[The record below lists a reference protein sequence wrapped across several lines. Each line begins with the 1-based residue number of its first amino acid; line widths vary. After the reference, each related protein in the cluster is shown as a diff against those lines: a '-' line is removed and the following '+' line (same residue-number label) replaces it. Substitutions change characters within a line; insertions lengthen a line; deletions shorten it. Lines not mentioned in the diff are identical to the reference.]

1 MNLIILAAL
10 VAACGADKLDR
21 TYLPPASAKTAG
33 GSPGALQAPN
43 SFSQSTAPKGSY
55 TNDFQGVVVD
65 AALAGTRAS
74 GSEETGLGGPRNS
87 YGSTASKV
95 GDAAFR
101 RSQGGFRFPVGTP
114 NNFETQFGDSRPENQ
129 FGGETA
135 PEIRFGAPK
144 DSTPERTQVFGVSAP
159 ERTQTFEVSRPERP
173 QAAQERAAS
182 TLRFENEVGVEGF
195 NYAFETDN
203 GISAEE
209 TAVATDGVQAQGAFS
224 YTGDDGKVYSVT
236 YTADEGG
243 YKPRGLYDAQKYNE
257 GGDYTE
263 SDSVNGKL
271 NGRPSVNTGNSD
283 VDASGTFINQ
293 NNLPFS
299 PNSNQRGSDNRAPVN
314 RVQSISNGNGK
325 AQSNSATGNRF
336 GSRNEYLPPFNNQ
349 NKPQSLRPQAPTVN
363 AQTPDADPSS
373 TFQQESTEE
382 GSGGFHSNSEHNQAP
397 MHPGS
402 SSINSRPAFENKFNT
417 FKQNG
422 SPTRNQFNKNVNRS
436 PSSQSNRQQ
445 FGEAPVNTASH
456 SGLNQF
462 SPQSGPSSLHSQ
474 KSTSVPDTELSTPF
488 ESNPNQDAVQPAF
501 GFRGQ
506 PTRPGQ
512 QLGFQSAQNEAS
524 PAPAK
529 PTIPAFTQSRPQA
542 SNRPIGGNRNTQ
554 STFSTQAPQEQQE
567 QFNQQSQFQNSRP
580 QFSQGQF
587 SQNFDSQYA
596 PSTQKP
602 QFAQQNNVQDD
613 SYYYNQPS
621 KTFNTPQTQGSR
633 FPSAPSNQFDRVTQR
648 PSFLPQTTQHSE
660 EPNYPSTLFP
670 SQNGQRQGSTR
681 RPRPP
686 TIPTEPTPSVNQ
698 YQSNAISSTNNGIT
712 QASASS
718 FAAPTSPTGF
728 SRQQFSQRQQYQQ
741 SSFQSNQPSMEPQKT
756 SFGIQTTAQKQP
768 SRTQSQFEQQNF
780 EKAQPLSQQP
790 LQDVKQPKLDDD
802 VVEDAP
808 AVINQ
813 QYQGELYEYTK
824 PAEMVPPPEDGF
836 GQFGVKVQTSQST
849 QTRPQFSQNTASESQ
864 QPTSGPSFSSPQPS
878 RFDQTATQDDQ
889 FNPRP
894 QFGQTSVSQ
903 PEKPTSRP
911 SFGSSKPSSSQT
923 TKAPQGDQ
931 FGAQTAEQEQSTD
944 DFNAQPSRKPFS
956 QQSQSQQTENQQVNN
971 QFGGQRRPFSSQ
983 SQNSF
988 SGSTAESPRSF
999 GGQNGR
1005 PSCCRATFGQQ
1016 QNFAQGSRPSQ
1027 FGRESQFSQSSF
1039 QGGSGFKPDQTQ
1051 SVAGKGEIFGGPRK
1065 PPSFDDTGYHY

>member
-1 MNLIILAAL
+1 M
-10 VAACGADKLDR
+10 
-21 TYLPPASAKTAG
+21 
-33 GSPGALQAPN
+33 
-43 SFSQSTAPKGSY
+43 
-55 TNDFQGVVVD
+55 
-65 AALAGTRAS
+65 
-74 GSEETGLGGPRNS
+74 
-87 YGSTASKV
+87 
-95 GDAAFR
+95 
-101 RSQGGFRFPVGTP
+101 
-114 NNFETQFGDSRPENQ
+114 
-129 FGGETA
+129 
-135 PEIRFGAPK
+135 
-144 DSTPERTQVFGVSAP
+144 
-159 ERTQTFEVSRPERP
+159 
-173 QAAQERAAS
+173 
-182 TLRFENEVGVEGF
+182 
-195 NYAFETDN
+195 
-203 GISAEE
+203 
-209 TAVATDGVQAQGAFS
+209 
-224 YTGDDGKVYSVT
+224 
-236 YTADEGG
+236 
-243 YKPRGLYDAQKYNE
+243 YDAQKYNE

-271 NGRPSVNTGNSD
+271 NSRPSVNTGNSD

-293 NNLPFS
+293 NNLPFN
-299 PNSNQRGSDNRAPVN
+299 PNANQGSSDNRAPVN
-314 RVQSISNGNGK
+314 RFQSVSNGNGK
-325 AQSNSATGNRF
+325 PQSNIATGNRF
-336 GSRNEYLPPFNNQ
+336 GSKNEYLPPFSNQ
-349 NKPQSLRPQAPTVN
+349 NRPQSSRPQAPVN
-363 AQTPDADPSS
+363 AQKPDADSSS

-382 GSGGFHSNSEHNQAP
+382 GSGDFHFNSERNQAP
-397 MHPGS
+397 TRQGS
-402 SSINSRPAFENKFNT
+402 STFNSRPGFENKFNT
-417 FKQNG
+417 FKQNT
-422 SPTRNQFNKNVNRS
+422 SPNGNQFKNNGNRF

-445 FGEAPVNTASH
+445 FGGAQASAAPH
-456 SGLNQF
+456 SGLDQF
-462 SPQSGPSSLHSQ
+462 SPQSGPSSLNSQ
-474 KSTSVPDTELSTPF
+474 QSTSVPDTELSTPF
-488 ESNPNQDAVQPAF
+488 ESNPNQDAVQSAF

-506 PTRPGQ
+506 STRPGQ
-512 QLGFQSAQNEAS
+512 KLGFQAAQNEAS

-567 QFNQQSQFQNSRP
+567 QFTQQAQFGSSRP
-580 QFSQGQF
+580 QFSQGQL

-602 QFAQQNNVQDD
+602 QFVQQSSAQDD

-621 KTFNTPQTQGSR
+621 RTFNTPQTQGSR

-648 PSFLPQTTQHSE
+648 PSFSSQTTQYSE
-660 EPNYPSTLFP
+660 EPNYPSTPFP

-686 TIPTEPTPSVNQ
+686 TLPTEPTPSVNQ

-728 SRQQFSQRQQYQQ
+728 SRQQFNQRQQFQQ
-741 SSFQSNQPSMEPQKT
+741 PSFQSIQPSMEPQKT

-768 SRTQSQFEQQNF
+768 SRSQSQFEQQNF

-790 LQDVKQPKLDDD
+790 LQDIKQPKLDDD

-808 AVINQ
+808 VINQ

-849 QTRPQFSQNTASESQ
+849 QTRPPLSQTTASESQ
-864 QPTSGPSFSSPQPS
+864 KPTSGPSFSSPQSS
-878 RFDQTATQDDQ
+878 RFDQAATQDDQ

-894 QFGQTSVSQ
+894 QFGQISASQ
-903 PEKPTSRP
+903 PEKPASRP
-911 SFGSSKPSSSQT
+911 SFGSSKPTSFSQT
-923 TKAPQGDQ
+923 TKQPQGDQ

-956 QQSQSQQTENQQVNN
+956 QQSQNQQTENQQVSN

-983 SQNSF
+983 SQNSY
-988 SGSTAESPRSF
+988 SGSNAESPRPF

-1016 QNFAQGSRPSQ
+1016 QNFGQGSRPSQ
-1027 FGRESQFSQSSF
+1027 FGGESQFSQSSF
-1039 QGGSGFKPDQTQ
+1039 QGSSGFKPDQTQ